1 MSVNVALERGV
12 NQGLIST
19 SDPRSAFM
27 FPELAQPGAV
37 ADDDLFVF
45 QYWPEQLEVSYT
57 PEYSAKQVPGGTHP
71 LYQWVGGSERSFTF
85 TAQFTAEIDTGDDPT
100 FSRGGFT
107 GSNPGALRL
116 LPSARYTVDIRAAIN
131 RLMSFMLPSYEDQAA
146 DLNALAKPPKRLW
159 LVFEN
164 TRLGGDRDE
173 VLVILR
179 SAPVTY
185 EAWFPNGVPR
195 IVQVALTFS
204 EVVQRRTAQGS
215 AIRWMDRKPFED
227 DGRKYYKYRGTV
239 DKVTST
245 G

>member
-1 MSVNVALERGV
+1 MSVEIVLQRGV
-12 NQGLIST
+12 NQGIIST

-45 QYWPEQLEVSYT
+45 QYWPDQLEDSYT
-57 PEYSAKQVPGGTHP
+57 PEYATKQIPGGTHP

-85 TAQFTAEIDTGDDPT
+85 TANFTAEIDTGV
-100 FSRGGFT
+100 FSRGAFNGN
-107 GSNPGALRL
+107 NPAALQL
-116 LPSARYTVDIRAAIN
+116 IPSSRYTVDIRAALN
-131 RLMSFMLPSYEDQAA
+131 RLRSFMLPSYEDQAA

-159 LVFEN
+159 LVLEN

-173 VLVILR
+173 VLVVLR

-185 EAWFPNGVPR
+185 EAWFPNGIPR
-195 IVQVALTFS
+195 AIQVSLTFS

-215 AIRWMDRKPFED
+215 SIRWQDRRPFED
-227 DGRKYYKYRGTV
+227 DGRYYKYRGTV
-239 DKVTST
+239 DKVISS